1 MTLVFL
7 YFRGDEEDTGME
19 GGTSPLPVNRVGK
32 KNNNLK
38 KEKRGQREKK
48 HKFAIEDIR
57 NEVPREQL
65 QRKKH
70 NLPKKEGGAQQKLLI
85 IPGGLWYD
93 LVSK

>member
-38 KEKRGQREKK
+38 KERRGQRDKK
-48 HKFAIEDIR
+48 HKFEDIR
-57 NEVPREQL
+57 NEVPQDQL

-70 NLPKKEGGAQQKLLI
+70 NLPKKEVGAQQKLLI

>member
-1 MTLVFL
+1 
-7 YFRGDEEDTGME
+7 ME
-19 GGTSPLPVNRVGK
+19 GGKSPLPVNGVAK

-38 KEKRGQREKK
+38 KEKIGRREKK
-48 HKFAIEDIR
+48 HKFEDIR
-57 NEVPREQL
+57 NVVPQEQL

-70 NLPKKEGGAQQKLLI
+70 NLPKEERGAHQKLLI